1 MEFSKLLEQMRE
13 ARQISKKE
21 LAYRSAL
28 TPGYISLLT
37 RGERISP
44 SEITVKALADAL
56 NLEGEARRY
65 FFEAAGYQTIVPS
78 MQPLTQSDY
87 VPLPGNKDMYK
98 HNLRIDD
105 GGEAPSVEGFFY
117 GRREELSSL
126 EQWLVHDHC
135 RLITVLGIGGM
146 GKTALVA
153 KLVTATNVEFDYV
166 FWRSLQSAPPLK
178 HILERCIPFFSDQQK
193 VDLPPSEDEQLT
205 VLISYL
211 RQHRCLLVL
220 DNFESVLQPGERTG
234 KYREGYEGYGKLLQR
249 LGETEH
255 RSCLLLTTREK
266 PQEIPRLEGKTFP
279 VRSMQLPGM
288 SLSEAREV
296 LKDEGIFGS
305 DDVWRAFIRL
315 YAGNPLAMKLVSASI
330 RELFGGNIA
339 WFLNEGE
346 AVFGDIQDL
355 LEQQFARLSEQE
367 QRIMYWLAI
376 EGEAVSLNKLRED
389 IVPLISKR
397 ALQEAMDS
405 LRRRSIIEIVEG
417 GGHFTLQPAV
427 TQFVTDRFVKVICK
441 EIDEQKLN
449 IFHSLAL
456 LQGQAKD
463 YIRDGQ
469 MRLIL
474 TPITEHVLTL
484 YGKEGT
490 EHRVREML
498 LSLHNAHPI
507 LPGYAVGNII
517 NLLVQLKIDL
527 RGYDFSHLPVH
538 QAYLQGVSL
547 VEVNF
552 AGSDLAKTVFT
563 DNFGSILSVALSIEG
578 ELLAVGTANGEIRL
592 WSIASGTS
600 LLTYQGHSDG
610 IRSISFSRDGR
621 MLASGSDDHT
631 VRLWDVRSGDC
642 LQTLQGHSGWVWSVA
657 FSPEGDILVSG
668 SEDQTIRLWDIG
680 SGSCL
685 NSLQGHQNRVYSV
698 AFSPNGDMLA
708 SGGEDQA
715 ICLWEVS
722 SGKRIT
728 VLNGCN
734 SWVWSVA
741 FSPNGSLLASGSDDH
756 MVRLWD
762 VKTGQCL
769 RELREHSYRVRSV
782 AFSPDTDMLASGSED
797 QTVRLW
803 DVKTGQCFRVLKG
816 HSSRVRSV
824 AFSDKHLLAS
834 GSDDQTVR
842 LWDVKTGQCLRTLEG
857 FTHRIKSVA
866 YSPNGEIVVSGGE
879 DQIIRLWEVKT
890 GRILRELPG
899 HHSWVRSLAFSPD
912 GYTLASGSEDQ
923 TVRLW
928 NVETGKCVKTISAH
942 THRVKSV
949 AFSADARILASASE
963 DYTVRLWEV
972 SSGQCLHELYGHTGR
987 VWSVAFSPGGE
998 IVISGSDDHTIRFWN
1013 AKTGEYIKKV
1023 QEGDGR
1029 VYTVAFNHDGKL
1041 LASGGEDQNIYL
1053 WDTATGQCLKTLK
1066 GHRDAV
1072 YAVAFSYDGRLL
1084 ASSGEDQNVY
1094 LWDTTSGQC
1103 LKTLKGH
1110 RDAVYAVAFSYDGN
1124 FLISGSDDGI
1134 TRRWNTETGQCV
1146 NMLSSD
1152 RPYERMN
1159 IAGVTGLTLV
1169 QKDILLELGAIEE

>member
-507 LPGYAVGNII
+507 LPAYAVGNII

-657 FSPEGDILVSG
+657 FSPEGDMLVSG
-668 SEDQTIRLWDIG
+668 SEDQT
-680 SGSCL
+680 
-685 NSLQGHQNRVYSV
+685 
-698 AFSPNGDMLA
+698 
-708 SGGEDQA
+708 

-842 LWDVKTGQCLRTLEG
+842 LWD
-857 FTHRIKSVA
+857 
-866 YSPNGEIVVSGGE
+866 
-879 DQIIRLWEVKT
+879 
-890 GRILRELPG
+890 
-899 HHSWVRSLAFSPD
+899 
-912 GYTLASGSEDQ
+912 
-923 TVRLW
+923 
-928 NVETGKCVKTISAH
+928 VETGKCVKTISAH

-1094 LWDTTSGQC
+1094 LWDTTTGQC

-1124 FLISGSDDGI
+1124 FLISGSDDGT